1 MTGRMEIEVKYT
13 NNIDRLLKNE
23 PEYMDLFNV
32 FMIADDKTVKT
43 RLNYINNVVRFI
55 HYLKDSG
62 YPTETIDD
70 IGKLNVETIRKYIVD
85 DDNRVIIDNGRISD
99 SYKYIRYFSLNCFF
113 KFLEDGDHIN
123 KNPMRKIKTPSNKR
137 MKKKVYLD
145 VNEVREIEKNVSSG
159 NTKRSKSYLSQ
170 WHERDEAIINLGFHK
185 ALRVS
190 AIISINLEDINW
202 EGKSLSVIEKGND
215 PRHIHL
221 SDGTIKILQCW
232 VQKRNEYTKVNGVE
246 SPALFIS
253 NKSGRISQKTVGRI
267 LRSYAGDINKEKRIV
282 PHTMRSST
290 GTNYYLK
297 TGNARAVQQLLGQ
310 KSLAATQKYLDDTV
324 RQRREITDTVEDLYG
339 DDNE

>member
-1 MTGRMEIEVKYT
+1 MLNGRMELEEKYINRIE
-13 NNIDRLLKNE
+13 RLLLNE
-23 PEYMDLFNV
+23 PDYMDSFNV
-32 FMIADDKTVKT
+32 FMIADDKTAKT

-62 YPTETIDD
+62 LPTETIDD
-70 IGKLNVETIRKYIVD
+70 IGRLNVETIRKYIVD
-85 DDNRVIIDNGRISD
+85 DDNHIIMKNGKISD

-113 KFLEDGDHIN
+113 KFLEDGDHIS
-123 KNPMRKIKTPSNKR
+123 KNPMRKIKTPSNER

-145 VNEVREIEKNVSSG
+145 VDEVKEIEKNVSSG
-159 NTKRSKSYLSQ
+159 NTKRSRLYLSQ
-170 WHERDEAIINLGFHK
+170 WNERDEAIINLGFHK

-190 AIISINLEDINW
+190 AIISINIDDINW
-202 EGKSLSVIEKGND
+202 EDKSLSVIEKGNK
-215 PRHIHL
+215 PRHVHL
-221 SDGTIKILQCW
+221 SDGTIKILQSW
-232 VQKRNEYTKVNGVE
+232 VQKRNEYVKENGVE

-267 LRSYAGDINKEKRIV
+267 LRAYAGDINKEKRIV

-324 RQRREITDTVEDLYG
+324 QQRREIADAVENLYG
-339 DDNE
+339 DD

>member
-1 MTGRMEIEVKYT
+1 MLNGRMELEEKYINRIE
-13 NNIDRLLKNE
+13 RLLLNE
-23 PEYMDLFNV
+23 PDYMDSFNV
-32 FMIADDKTVKT
+32 FMIADDKTAKT

-62 YPTETIDD
+62 LPTETIDD
-70 IGKLNVETIRKYIVD
+70 IGRLNVETIRKYIVD
-85 DDNRVIIDNGRISD
+85 DDNHIIMKNGKISD

-113 KFLEDGDHIN
+113 KFLEDGDHIS
-123 KNPMRKIKTPSNKR
+123 KNPMRKIKTPSNER

-145 VNEVREIEKNVSSG
+145 VDEVKEIEKNVSSG
-159 NTKRSKSYLSQ
+159 NTKRSRLYLSQ
-170 WHERDEAIINLGFHK
+170 WNERDEAIINLGFHK

-190 AIISINLEDINW
+190 AIISINIDDINW
-202 EGKSLSVIEKGND
+202 EDKSLSVIEKGNK
-215 PRHIHL
+215 PRHVHL
-221 SDGTIKILQCW
+221 SDGTIKILQSW
-232 VQKRNEYTKVNGVE
+232 VQKRNEYVKENGVE

-267 LRSYAGDINKEKRIV
+267 LRAYAGDINKEKRIV

-297 TGNARAVQQLLGQ
+297 TGDARAVQQLLGQ

-324 RQRREITDTVEDLYG
+324 QQRREIADAVENLYG
-339 DDNE
+339 DD

>member
-113 KFLEDGDHIN
+113 KFFG
-123 KNPMRKIKTPSNKR
+123 RW
-137 MKKKVYLD
+137 
-145 VNEVREIEKNVSSG
+145 G
-159 NTKRSKSYLSQ
+159 SY
-170 WHERDEAIINLGFHK
+170 
-185 ALRVS
+185 
-190 AIISINLEDINW
+190 
-202 EGKSLSVIEKGND
+202 
-215 PRHIHL
+215 
-221 SDGTIKILQCW
+221 
-232 VQKRNEYTKVNGVE
+232 
-246 SPALFIS
+246 
-253 NKSGRISQKTVGRI
+253 
-267 LRSYAGDINKEKRIV
+267 
-282 PHTMRSST
+282 
-290 GTNYYLK
+290 
-297 TGNARAVQQLLGQ
+297 
-310 KSLAATQKYLDDTV
+310 
-324 RQRREITDTVEDLYG
+324 
-339 DDNE
+339 

>member
-1 MTGRMEIEVKYT
+1 MIGRMEIEVKYI
-13 NNIDRLLKNE
+13 NNIKRLLKNE
-23 PEYMDLFNV
+23 PEYMELFNV
-32 FMIADDKTVKT
+32 FMIADDKTAKT
-43 RLNYINNVVRFI
+43 RLNYINNVIRLV

-62 YPTETIDD
+62 LPTETIDD
-70 IGKLNVETIRKYIVD
+70 IGRLNVETIRKYIVD
-85 DDNRVIIDNGRISD
+85 DDNHIIMKNGKISD

-113 KFLEDGDHIN
+113 KFLEDGDHIS
-123 KNPMRKIKTPSNKR
+123 KNPMKKIKTPSNER

-145 VNEVREIEKNVSSG
+145 VDEVKEIEKNVSSG
-159 NTKRSKSYLSQ
+159 NTKRSRLYLSQ
-170 WHERDEAIINLGFHK
+170 WHERDEAIINLGFHN

-190 AIISINLEDINW
+190 AIISINVDDINW
-202 EGKSLSVIEKGND
+202 ESKSLSVIEKGNK
-215 PRHIHL
+215 PRHVHL
-221 SDGTIKILQCW
+221 SDSTIKILKCW

-324 RQRREITDTVEDLYG
+324 QQRREIADAVEDLYG
-339 DDNE
+339 DD

>member
-1 MTGRMEIEVKYT
+1 MIGRMEIEVKYI
-13 NNIDRLLKNE
+13 NNIKRLLKNE
-23 PEYMDLFNV
+23 PEYMELFNV
-32 FMIADDKTVKT
+32 FMIADDKTAKT
-43 RLNYINNVVRFI
+43 RLNYINNVIRLV

-62 YPTETIDD
+62 LPTETIDD
-70 IGKLNVETIRKYIVD
+70 IGRLNVETIRKYIVD
-85 DDNRVIIDNGRISD
+85 DDNHIIMKNGKISD

-113 KFLEDGDHIN
+113 KFLEDDDHIS
-123 KNPMRKIKTPSNKR
+123 KNPMRKIKTPSNER

-145 VNEVREIEKNVSSG
+145 VDEVKEIEKNVSSG
-159 NTKRSKSYLSQ
+159 NTKRSKLYLSQ
-170 WHERDEAIINLGFHK
+170 WHERDEAIINLGFHN

-190 AIISINLEDINW
+190 AIISINVDDINW
-202 EGKSLSVIEKGND
+202 EGKSLSVIEKGNK
-215 PRHIHL
+215 PRHVHL
-221 SDGTIKILQCW
+221 SDNTIKILQCW
-232 VQKRNEYTKVNGVE
+232 IKKRNEYAKINDVD
-246 SPALFIS
+246 SHALFIS

-324 RQRREITDTVEDLYG
+324 QQRREIADTVEDLYG
-339 DDNE
+339 DD

>member
-1 MTGRMEIEVKYT
+1 MIGRMEIEVKYI
-13 NNIDRLLKNE
+13 NNIKRLLKNE
-23 PEYMDLFNV
+23 PEYMELFNV
-32 FMIADDKTVKT
+32 FMIADDKTAKT
-43 RLNYINNVVRFI
+43 RLNYINNVIRLV

-62 YPTETIDD
+62 LPTETIDD
-70 IGKLNVETIRKYIVD
+70 IGRLNVETIRKYIVD
-85 DDNRVIIDNGRISD
+85 DDNHIIMKNGKISD

-113 KFLEDGDHIN
+113 KFLEDGDHIS
-123 KNPMRKIKTPSNKR
+123 KNPMKKIKTPSNER

-145 VNEVREIEKNVSSG
+145 VDEVKEIEKNVSSG
-159 NTKRSKSYLSQ
+159 NTKRSRLYLSQ
-170 WHERDEAIINLGFHK
+170 WHERDEAIINLGFHN

-190 AIISINLEDINW
+190 AIISINVDDINW
-202 EGKSLSVIEKGND
+202 EGKSLSVIEKGNK
-215 PRHIHL
+215 PRHVHL
-221 SDGTIKILQCW
+221 SDSTIKILKCW

-324 RQRREITDTVEDLYG
+324 QQRREIADAVEDLYG

>member
-1 MTGRMEIEVKYT
+1 MIGRMEIEVKYI
-13 NNIDRLLKNE
+13 NNIKRLLKNE
-23 PEYMDLFNV
+23 PEYMELFNV
-32 FMIADDKTVKT
+32 FMIADDKTAKT
-43 RLNYINNVVRFI
+43 RLNYINNVIRLV

-62 YPTETIDD
+62 LPTETIDD
-70 IGKLNVETIRKYIVD
+70 IGRLNVETIRKYIVD
-85 DDNRVIIDNGRISD
+85 DDNHIIMKNGKISD

-113 KFLEDGDHIN
+113 KFLEDGDYIN
-123 KNPMRKIKTPSNKR
+123 KNPMKKIKTPSNER

-145 VNEVREIEKNVSSG
+145 VDEVKEIEKNVSSG
-159 NTKRSKSYLSQ
+159 NTKRSKLYLSQ
-170 WHERDEAIINLGFHK
+170 WHERDEAIINLGFHN

-190 AIISINLEDINW
+190 AIISINVDDINW
-202 EGKSLSVIEKGND
+202 EGKSLSVIEKGNK
-215 PRHIHL
+215 PRHVHL
-221 SDGTIKILQCW
+221 SDNTIKILQCW
-232 VQKRNEYTKVNGVE
+232 IKKRNEYAKINDVD
-246 SPALFIS
+246 SHALFIS

-324 RQRREITDTVEDLYG
+324 QQRREIADTVEDLYG
-339 DDNE
+339 DD

>member
-1 MTGRMEIEVKYT
+1 MIGRMEIEVKYI
-13 NNIDRLLKNE
+13 NNIKRLLKNE
-23 PEYMDLFNV
+23 PEYMELFNV
-32 FMIADDKTVKT
+32 FMIADDKTAKT
-43 RLNYINNVVRFI
+43 RLNYINNVIRLV

-62 YPTETIDD
+62 FPTETIDD
-70 IGKLNVETIRKYIVD
+70 IGRLNVETIRKYIVD
-85 DDNRVIIDNGRISD
+85 DDNHIIMKNGKISD

-113 KFLEDGDHIN
+113 KFLEDGDHIS
-123 KNPMRKIKTPSNKR
+123 KNPMRKIKTPSNER

-145 VNEVREIEKNVSSG
+145 VDEVKEIEKNVSSG
-159 NTKRSKSYLSQ
+159 NTKRSKLYLSQ
-170 WHERDEAIINLGFHK
+170 WHERDEAIINLGFHN

-190 AIISINLEDINW
+190 AIISINVDDINW
-202 EGKSLSVIEKGND
+202 EGKSLSVIEKGNK
-215 PRHIHL
+215 PRHVHL
-221 SDGTIKILQCW
+221 SDNTIKILQCW
-232 VQKRNEYTKVNGVE
+232 IKKRNEYAKINDVD
-246 SPALFIS
+246 SHALFIS

-324 RQRREITDTVEDLYG
+324 QQRREIADTVEDLYG
-339 DDNE
+339 DD

>member
-1 MTGRMEIEVKYT
+1 MLNGRMELEEKYINRIE
-13 NNIDRLLKNE
+13 RLLLNE
-23 PEYMDLFNV
+23 PDYMDSFNV
-32 FMIADDKTVKT
+32 FMIADDKTAKT
-43 RLNYINNVVRFI
+43 RLNYIDNVVRFI

-62 YPTETIDD
+62 LPTETIDD
-70 IGKLNVETIRKYIVD
+70 IGRLNVETIRKYIVD
-85 DDNRVIIDNGRISD
+85 DDNHIIMKNGKISD

-113 KFLEDGDHIN
+113 KFLEDGDHIS
-123 KNPMRKIKTPSNKR
+123 KNPMRKIKTPSNER

-145 VNEVREIEKNVSSG
+145 VDEVKEIEKNVSSG
-159 NTKRSKSYLSQ
+159 NTKRSRLYLSQ
-170 WHERDEAIINLGFHK
+170 WNERDEAIINLGFHK

-190 AIISINLEDINW
+190 AIISINIDDINW
-202 EGKSLSVIEKGND
+202 EDKSLSVIEKGNK
-215 PRHIHL
+215 PRHVHL
-221 SDGTIKILQCW
+221 SDGTIKILQSW
-232 VQKRNEYTKVNGVE
+232 VQKRNEYVKENGVE

-267 LRSYAGDINKEKRIV
+267 LRAYAGDINKEKRIV

-324 RQRREITDTVEDLYG
+324 QQRREIADAVENLYG
-339 DDNE
+339 DD

>member
-1 MTGRMEIEVKYT
+1 MIGRMEIEVKYI
-13 NNIDRLLKNE
+13 NNIKRLLKNE
-23 PEYMDLFNV
+23 PEYMELFNV
-32 FMIADDKTVKT
+32 FMIADNKTAKT
-43 RLNYINNVVRFI
+43 RLNYINNVIRLV

-62 YPTETIDD
+62 LPTETIDD
-70 IGKLNVETIRKYIVD
+70 IGRLNVETIRKYIVD
-85 DDNRVIIDNGRISD
+85 DDNHIIMKNGKISD

-113 KFLEDGDHIN
+113 KFLEDGDHIS
-123 KNPMRKIKTPSNKR
+123 KNPMKKIKTPSNER

-145 VNEVREIEKNVSSG
+145 VDEVKEIEKNVSSG
-159 NTKRSKSYLSQ
+159 NTKRSRLYLSQ
-170 WHERDEAIINLGFHK
+170 WHERDEAIINLGFHN

-190 AIISINLEDINW
+190 AIISINVDDINW
-202 EGKSLSVIEKGND
+202 EGKSLSVIEKGNK
-215 PRHIHL
+215 PRHVHL
-221 SDGTIKILQCW
+221 SDSTIKILKCW

-324 RQRREITDTVEDLYG
+324 QQRREIADAVEDLYG
-339 DDNE
+339 DD

>member
-1 MTGRMEIEVKYT
+1 MIGRMEIEVKYI
-13 NNIDRLLKNE
+13 NNINRLLKNE
-23 PEYMDLFNV
+23 PEYMELFNV
-32 FMIADDKTVKT
+32 FMIADDKTAKT
-43 RLNYINNVVRFI
+43 RLNYINNVIRLV

-70 IGKLNVETIRKYIVD
+70 IGRLNIETIRKYIVD
-85 DDNRVIIDNGRISD
+85 DDNHIIMKNGKISD

-113 KFLEDGDHIN
+113 KFLEDGDHIS
-123 KNPMRKIKTPSNKR
+123 KNPMRKIKTPSNER

-145 VNEVREIEKNVSSG
+145 VDEVKEIEKNVSSG
-159 NTKRSKSYLSQ
+159 NTKRSRLYLSQ
-170 WHERDEAIINLGFHK
+170 WNERDEAIINLGFHK

-190 AIISINLEDINW
+190 AIISINIDDINW
-202 EGKSLSVIEKGND
+202 EDKSLSVIEKGNK
-215 PRHIHL
+215 PRHVRL
-221 SDGTIKILQCW
+221 SDGTIKILQSW
-232 VQKRNEYTKVNGVE
+232 VQKRNEYVRENGVE

-267 LRSYAGDINKEKRIV
+267 LRAYAGDINKEKRIV

-324 RQRREITDTVEDLYG
+324 QQRREIADAVEDLYG

>member
-1 MTGRMEIEVKYT
+1 MLNGRMELEEKYINRIE
-13 NNIDRLLKNE
+13 RLLLNE
-23 PEYMDLFNV
+23 PDYMDSFNV
-32 FMIADDKTVKT
+32 FMIADDKTAKT

-62 YPTETIDD
+62 LPTETIDD
-70 IGKLNVETIRKYIVD
+70 IGRLNVETIRKYIVD
-85 DDNRVIIDNGRISD
+85 DDNHIIMKNGKISD

-113 KFLEDGDHIN
+113 KFLEDGDHIS
-123 KNPMRKIKTPSNKR
+123 KNPMRKIKTPSNER

-145 VNEVREIEKNVSSG
+145 VDEVKEIEKNVSSG
-159 NTKRSKSYLSQ
+159 NTKRSRLYLSQ
-170 WHERDEAIINLGFHK
+170 WNERDEAIINLGFHK

-190 AIISINLEDINW
+190 AIISINIDDINW
-202 EGKSLSVIEKGND
+202 EDKSLSVIEKGNK
-215 PRHIHL
+215 PRHVRL
-221 SDGTIKILQCW
+221 SDGTIKILQSW
-232 VQKRNEYTKVNGVE
+232 VQKRNEYVRENGVE

-267 LRSYAGDINKEKRIV
+267 LRAYAGDINKEKRIV

-324 RQRREITDTVEDLYG
+324 QQRREIADAVEDLYG
-339 DDNE
+339 DD

>member
-1 MTGRMEIEVKYT
+1 M
-13 NNIDRLLKNE
+13 
-23 PEYMDLFNV
+23 
-32 FMIADDKTVKT
+32 
-43 RLNYINNVVRFI
+43 
-55 HYLKDSG
+55 
-62 YPTETIDD
+62 
-70 IGKLNVETIRKYIVD
+70 
-85 DDNRVIIDNGRISD
+85 
-99 SYKYIRYFSLNCFF
+99 
-113 KFLEDGDHIN
+113 EDGDHIS
-123 KNPMRKIKTPSNKR
+123 KNPMKKIKTPSNER

-145 VNEVREIEKNVSSG
+145 VDEVKEIEKNVSSG
-159 NTKRSKSYLSQ
+159 NTKRSRLYLSQ
-170 WHERDEAIINLGFHK
+170 WHERDEAIINLGFHN

-190 AIISINLEDINW
+190 AIISINVDDINW
-202 EGKSLSVIEKGND
+202 EGKSLSVIEKGNK
-215 PRHIHL
+215 PRHVHL
-221 SDGTIKILQCW
+221 SDSTIKILKCW

-324 RQRREITDTVEDLYG
+324 QQRREITDTVEDLYG

>member
-1 MTGRMEIEVKYT
+1 MIGRMEIEVKYI
-13 NNIDRLLKNE
+13 NNINRLLKNE
-23 PEYMDLFNV
+23 PEYMELFNV
-32 FMIADDKTVKT
+32 FMIADDKTAKT
-43 RLNYINNVVRFI
+43 RLNYINNVTRLV

-62 YPTETIDD
+62 LPTETIDD
-70 IGKLNVETIRKYIVD
+70 IGRLNVETIRKYIVD
-85 DDNRVIIDNGRISD
+85 DDNHIIMKNGKISD
-99 SYKYIRYFSLNCFF
+99 SYKYVRYFSLNCFF
-113 KFLEDGDHIN
+113 KFLEDGDYIS
-123 KNPMRKIKTPSNKR
+123 KNPMRKIKTPSNER

-145 VNEVREIEKNVSSG
+145 VDEVKEIEKNVSSG
-159 NTKRSKSYLSQ
+159 NTNRSKLYLSQ
-170 WHERDEAIINLGFHK
+170 WHERDEAIINLGFHN

-190 AIISINLEDINW
+190 AIISINVDDINW
-202 EGKSLSVIEKGND
+202 EGKSLSVIEKGNK
-215 PRHIHL
+215 PRDVHL
-221 SDGTIKILQCW
+221 SDSTIKILQCW

-267 LRSYAGDINKEKRIV
+267 LRAYAGDINKEKRIV

-324 RQRREITDTVEDLYG
+324 QQRREIADAVEDLYG
-339 DDNE
+339 DD

>member
-1 MTGRMEIEVKYT
+1 MIGRMEIEVKYI
-13 NNIDRLLKNE
+13 NNIKRLLKNE
-23 PEYMDLFNV
+23 PKYMELFNV
-32 FMIADDKTVKT
+32 FMIADDKTAKT
-43 RLNYINNVVRFI
+43 RLNYINNVIRLV

-62 YPTETIDD
+62 LPTETIDD
-70 IGKLNVETIRKYIVD
+70 IGRLNVETIRKYIVD
-85 DDNRVIIDNGRISD
+85 DDNHIIMKNGKISD

-113 KFLEDGDHIN
+113 KFLEDGDHIS
-123 KNPMRKIKTPSNKR
+123 KNPMKKIKTPSNER

-145 VNEVREIEKNVSSG
+145 VDEVKEIEKNVSSG
-159 NTKRSKSYLSQ
+159 NTKRSRLYLSQ
-170 WHERDEAIINLGFHK
+170 WHERDEAIINLGFHN

-190 AIISINLEDINW
+190 AIISINVDDINW
-202 EGKSLSVIEKGND
+202 EGKSLSVIEKGNK
-215 PRHIHL
+215 PRHVHL
-221 SDGTIKILQCW
+221 SDSTIKILKCW

-324 RQRREITDTVEDLYG
+324 QQRREIADAVEDLYG
-339 DDNE
+339 DD

>member
-1 MTGRMEIEVKYT
+1 MLTGRMELEEKYI
-13 NNIDRLLKNE
+13 NRIDRLLLDE
-23 PEYMDLFNV
+23 PDYMDSFNV
-32 FMIADDKTVKT
+32 FMIADDKTAKT
-43 RLNYINNVVRFI
+43 RLNYIENVIRFI
-55 HYLKDSG
+55 HYLKDSQKSMESI
-62 YPTETIDD
+62 TDFE
-70 IGKLNVETIRKYIVD
+70 KLSVENIRKYIVD
-85 DDNRVIIDNGRISD
+85 DDKRVMVENGRISD
-99 SYKYIRYFSLNCFF
+99 SCKYLRYFSLNCFF
-113 KFLEDGDHIN
+113 NFLENGDYIN
-123 KNPMRKIKTPSNKR
+123 KNPMKKIKTPSNKR

-145 VNEVREIEKNVSSG
+145 VAEVREIEKNVSSG
-159 NTKRSKSYLSQ
+159 NTQRSKLYLSQ
-170 WHERDEAIINLGFHK
+170 WHERDQAIINLGFHK

-190 AIISINLEDINW
+190 AIISINVDDINW

-221 SDGTIKILQCW
+221 SDGTIKILQTW
-232 VQKRNEYTKVNGVE
+232 VQKRNEYAKENGVE

-267 LRSYAGDINKEKRIV
+267 LRAYAGDINKEKRIV

-324 RQRREITDTVEDLYG
+324 QQRREIADAIEDLYG
-339 DDNE
+339 DD

>member
-1 MTGRMEIEVKYT
+1 MIGRMELEVKYI
-13 NNIDRLLKNE
+13 NNIKRLLKNE
-23 PEYMDLFNV
+23 PEYMELFNV
-32 FMIADDKTVKT
+32 FMIADDKTAKT
-43 RLNYINNVVRFI
+43 RLNYINNVIRLV

-62 YPTETIDD
+62 LPTETIDD
-70 IGKLNVETIRKYIVD
+70 IGRLNVETIRKYIVD
-85 DDNRVIIDNGRISD
+85 DDNHIIMKNGKISD

-113 KFLEDGDHIN
+113 KFLEDGDYIN
-123 KNPMRKIKTPSNKR
+123 KNPMKKIKTPSNER

-145 VNEVREIEKNVSSG
+145 VDEVKEIEKNVSSG
-159 NTKRSKSYLSQ
+159 NTKRSKLYLSQ
-170 WHERDEAIINLGFHK
+170 WHERDEAIINLGFHN

-190 AIISINLEDINW
+190 AIISINVDDINW
-202 EGKSLSVIEKGND
+202 EGKSLSVIEKGNK

-221 SDGTIKILQCW
+221 SDNTIKILQCW
-232 VQKRNEYTKVNGVE
+232 IKKRNEYAKINDVD
-246 SPALFIS
+246 SHALFIS

-324 RQRREITDTVEDLYG
+324 QQRREIADTVEDLYG
-339 DDNE
+339 DD

>member
-1 MTGRMEIEVKYT
+1 MIGRMEIEVKYI
-13 NNIDRLLKNE
+13 NNIKRLLKNE
-23 PEYMDLFNV
+23 PEYMELFNV
-32 FMIADDKTVKT
+32 FMIADDKTAKT
-43 RLNYINNVVRFI
+43 RLNYINNVIRLV

-62 YPTETIDD
+62 LPTETIDD
-70 IGKLNVETIRKYIVD
+70 IGRLNVETIRKYIVD
-85 DDNRVIIDNGRISD
+85 DDNHIIMKNGKISD

-113 KFLEDGDHIN
+113 KFLEDGDHIS
-123 KNPMRKIKTPSNKR
+123 KNPMKKIKTPSNER

-145 VNEVREIEKNVSSG
+145 VDEVKEIEKNVSSG
-159 NTKRSKSYLSQ
+159 NTKRSRLYLSQ
-170 WHERDEAIINLGFHK
+170 WHERDEAIINLGFHN

-190 AIISINLEDINW
+190 AIISINVDDINW
-202 EGKSLSVIEKGND
+202 EGKSLSVIEKGNK
-215 PRHIHL
+215 PRHVHL
-221 SDGTIKILQCW
+221 SDSTIKILKCW

-324 RQRREITDTVEDLYG
+324 QQRREIADAVEDLYG
-339 DDNE
+339 DD

>member
-1 MTGRMEIEVKYT
+1 MLNGRMELEEKYINRIE
-13 NNIDRLLKNE
+13 RLLLNE
-23 PEYMDLFNV
+23 PDYMDSFNV
-32 FMIADDKTVKT
+32 FMIADDKTAKT
-43 RLNYINNVVRFI
+43 RLNYINNVTRLV

-62 YPTETIDD
+62 LPTETIDD
-70 IGKLNVETIRKYIVD
+70 IGRLNVETIRKYIVD
-85 DDNRVIIDNGRISD
+85 DDNHIIMKNGKISD

-113 KFLEDGDHIN
+113 KFLEDGDHIS
-123 KNPMRKIKTPSNKR
+123 KNPMRKIKTPSNER

-145 VNEVREIEKNVSSG
+145 VDEVKEIEKNVSSG
-159 NTKRSKSYLSQ
+159 NTKRSRLYLSQ
-170 WHERDEAIINLGFHK
+170 WNERDEAIINLGFHK

-190 AIISINLEDINW
+190 AIISINIDDINW
-202 EGKSLSVIEKGND
+202 EDKSLSVIEKGNK
-215 PRHIHL
+215 PRHVHL
-221 SDGTIKILQCW
+221 SDGTIKILQSW
-232 VQKRNEYTKVNGVE
+232 VQKRNEYVKENGVE

-267 LRSYAGDINKEKRIV
+267 LRAYAGDINKEKRIV

-324 RQRREITDTVEDLYG
+324 QQRREIADAVENLYG
-339 DDNE
+339 DD

>member
-1 MTGRMEIEVKYT
+1 MIGRMEIEVKYI
-13 NNIDRLLKNE
+13 NNIKRLLKNE
-23 PEYMDLFNV
+23 PEYMELFNV
-32 FMIADDKTVKT
+32 FMIADDKTAKT
-43 RLNYINNVVRFI
+43 RLNYINNVIRLV

-62 YPTETIDD
+62 LPMETIDD
-70 IGKLNVETIRKYIVD
+70 IGRLNVEIIRKYIVD
-85 DDNRVIIDNGRISD
+85 DDNHIIMKNGKISD

-113 KFLEDGDHIN
+113 KFLEDGDHIS
-123 KNPMRKIKTPSNKR
+123 KNPMRKIKTPSNER

-145 VNEVREIEKNVSSG
+145 VDEVKKIEKNVSSG
-159 NTKRSKSYLSQ
+159 NTKRSRLYLSQ
-170 WHERDEAIINLGFHK
+170 WNERDEAIINLGFHK

-190 AIISINLEDINW
+190 AIISINIDDINW
-202 EGKSLSVIEKGND
+202 EDKSLSVIEKGNK
-215 PRHIHL
+215 PRHVRL
-221 SDGTIKILQCW
+221 SDGTIKILQNW
-232 VQKRNEYTKVNGVE
+232 IQKRNEYVRENGVE

-267 LRSYAGDINKEKRIV
+267 LRAYAGDINKEKRIV

-324 RQRREITDTVEDLYG
+324 QQRREIADAVEDLYG
-339 DDNE
+339 DD

>member
-1 MTGRMEIEVKYT
+1 MIGRMEIEVKYI
-13 NNIDRLLKNE
+13 NNIKRLLKNE
-23 PEYMDLFNV
+23 PEYMELFNV
-32 FMIADDKTVKT
+32 FMIADDKTAKT
-43 RLNYINNVVRFI
+43 RLNYINNVIRLV

-62 YPTETIDD
+62 LPTETIDD
-70 IGKLNVETIRKYIVD
+70 IGRLNVETIRKYIVD
-85 DDNRVIIDNGRISD
+85 DDNHIIMKNGKISD

-113 KFLEDGDHIN
+113 KFLEDGDHIS
-123 KNPMRKIKTPSNKR
+123 KNPMRKIKTPSNER

-145 VNEVREIEKNVSSG
+145 VDEVKEIEKNVSSG
-159 NTKRSKSYLSQ
+159 NTNRSKLYLSQ
-170 WHERDEAIINLGFHK
+170 WHERDEAIINLGFHN

-190 AIISINLEDINW
+190 AIISINVDDINW
-202 EGKSLSVIEKGND
+202 EGKSLSVIEKGNK
-215 PRHIHL
+215 PRHVHL
-221 SDGTIKILQCW
+221 SDSTIKILKCW

-324 RQRREITDTVEDLYG
+324 QQRREIADAVEDLYG
-339 DDNE
+339 DD